1 MGKRRERVK
10 QAFHDKEHKDRG
22 HYSKRVAGV
31 VLSLI
36 SVAAVALTVIGVL
49 FLKREFNETNTD
61 VLRAWADEHPLLG
74 ALLILVI
81 CALQVVVAFVPGE
94 MVEIACGYIFGAVFG
109 TILCLAGILL
119 GSVCAMLLARRF
131 GRKLVESFYPR
142 EKLESLPIL
151 NDPSKR
157 NLATAIL
164 FLIPGTPKDL
174 MTYII
179 GMTDMSIP
187 LYLLL
192 TGLCRLPSVLIS
204 TVGGDALGN
213 NRWVQTIVFF
223 ALSAVFSLIGYFVYQ
238 IVQKRMFA
246 QKQHQNESETDKLS

>member
-10 QAFHDKEHKDRG
+10 QAFEDKTLQDRG
-22 HYSKRVAGV
+22 HYSRKVAGAI
-31 VLSLI
+31 LSLI
-36 SVAAVALTVIGVL
+36 SIAAVALTVIGVWL
-49 FLKREFNETNTD
+49 LKKEFSESNTD
-61 VLRAWADEHPLLG
+61 LIRAWADEHPMIG
-74 ALLILVI
+74 AIVMIAVCAVQVI
-81 CALQVVVAFVPGE
+81 VAFVPGE

-109 TILCLAGILL
+109 TLICVFGILL
-119 GSVCAMLLARRF
+119 GSICAILLARRF

-179 GMTDMSIP
+179 GLTDMSIP
-187 LYLLL
+187 MYLLL

-204 TVGGDALGN
+204 TVGGDALGQ

-223 ALSAVFSLIGYFVYQ
+223 AISAVVSLVGYFIYQ
-238 IVQKRMFA
+238 IVQKRMA
-246 QKQHQNESETDKLS
+246 SAKKKETDENS